1 MSGDEVVILFVSAIL
16 TLVFWGSWYIT
27 PTLVRRVGRRPSGRR
42 LLHVTPLAAVALLWV
57 VLRNAASY
65 DVRDDPTYLAFYLV
79 LGAAWVGLFMR
90 WLVVAGIS
98 TRDDVVERANGS
110 AAIVVAGAMLAITL
124 CYAGGN
130 IGDGPGWWV
139 VVFAAGLST
148 LALYAAWLLLEMA
161 TGVSDVVTVD
171 RDGSAALR
179 LAGFLVACGL
189 ILGRAVAGDWVSA
202 EDTVRD
208 FALVAWPVPVLVAA
222 AALVE
227 RTLRPTPETPRP
239 ALVPYGVMPAL
250 AYVASAAYQVM
261 RLDLPL

>member
-1 MSGDEVVILFVSAIL
+1 MSGDEVVMLFVSAIL
-16 TLVFWGSWYIT
+16 TLIFWGSWYIK
-27 PTLVRRVGRRPSGRR
+27 PTLVQRVGRRPSGRR
-42 LLHVTPLAAVALLWV
+42 LLHVTPLAALALLWL

-65 DVRDDPTYLAFYLV
+65 DVRDSATYLGFYLL

-90 WLVVAGIS
+90 WLALAGIS

-139 VVFAAGLST
+139 VVFAAALST
-148 LALYAAWLLLEMA
+148 LALYAAWMLLELA
-161 TGVSDVVTVD
+161 SGVSDVVTVD
-171 RDGSAALR
+171 RDRSAALR

-189 ILGRAVAGDWVSA
+189 ILGRAVAGDWVSV

-208 FALVAWPVPVLVAA
+208 FALVAWPVLVLVAA
-222 AALVE
+222 ATIVE
-227 RTLRPTPETPRP
+227 RTLRPTAETPRP
-239 ALVPYGVMPAL
+239 AFVPYGVMPAL
-250 AYVASAAYQVM
+250 AYVASAAFQVM

>member
-1 MSGDEVVILFVSAIL
+1 MSGDEVVILVISAIL
-16 TLVFWGSWYIT
+16 ALMFWGTWYIK
-27 PTLVRRVGRRPSGRR
+27 PALVRHVGRRPSRR
-42 LLHVTPLAAVALLWV
+42 WLLQVTPIAAAALLWV

-65 DVRDDPTYLAFYLV
+65 DVRDDPRYLAFYLV

-90 WLVVAGIS
+90 SLVLAGIS

-110 AAIVVAGAMLAITL
+110 AAIVVAGAMLALTL

-130 IGDGPGWWV
+130 VGDGPGWWV

-148 LALYAAWLLLEMA
+148 LALYAAWMLLEMA

-189 ILGRAVAGDWVSA
+189 ILGRAVAGDWVSV

-208 FALVAWPVPVLVAA
+208 FALVAWPVLALVAA

-239 ALVPYGVMPAL
+239 ALLPYGVMPGL

>member
-1 MSGDEVVILFVSAIL
+1 MSGDEVVILFISAIL
-16 TLVFWGSWYIT
+16 ALIFWGSWYIK
-27 PTLVRRVGRRPSGRR
+27 PTLVRHVRRRPSGRH
-42 LLHVTPLAAVALLWV
+42 LLHITPLAALALLWF
-57 VLRNAASY
+57 VLRSAASF
-65 DVRDDPTYLAFYLV
+65 DVRDDPKYLAFYLV
-79 LGAAWVGLFMR
+79 LGAAWVGVFMR
-90 WLVVAGIS
+90 WLAVAGIS
-98 TRDDVVERANGS
+98 TRDDVVERANSS

-148 LALYAAWLLLEMA
+148 VALYAAWMLLEMA
-161 TGVSDVVTVD
+161 SNVSDVVTVD

-179 LAGFLVACGL
+179 LAGFLVASGL

-202 EDTVRD
+202 EETVRD
-208 FALVAWPVPVLVAA
+208 FALVAWPVLVLVAA
-222 AALVE
+222 AAIVE
-227 RTLRPTPETPRP
+227 RALRPTPETPRP
-239 ALVPYGVMPAL
+239 ALVPYGVLPAL